1 MFYYTGIPF
10 ITYATALACVL
21 NYIRMSKK
29 MKEYSPNDSAVQ
41 CGAVYGPYIIEN
53 RQYYRLLT
61 GGFVH
66 FSIYHLVMNV
76 YVLYSLGGA
85 MEAAFGHILY
95 AILLYGSIIMGNA
108 FCVFMHP
115 DYSISGGMSSGMYG
129 LIAAQLAIILIMY
142 GPQAILGSSSLLM
155 VLLLN
160 LMMNFI
166 PGVAWRSHLGGACV
180 GVLFITILYRFLLH
194 G

>member
-10 ITYATALACVL
+10 ITYATAIACVL

-29 MKEYSPNDSAVQ
+29 MKEYSPNDSAVE

-76 YVLYSLGGA
+76 YVLYSLGRA

-115 DYSISGGMSSGMYG
+115 DYSISGGMSSG
-129 LIAAQLAIILIMY
+129 MY